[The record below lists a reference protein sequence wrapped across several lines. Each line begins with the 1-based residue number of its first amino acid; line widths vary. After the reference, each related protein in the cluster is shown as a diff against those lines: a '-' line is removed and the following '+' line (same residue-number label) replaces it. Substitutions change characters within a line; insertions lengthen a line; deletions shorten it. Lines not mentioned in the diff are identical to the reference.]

1 MDQQDILGV
10 ELERLQ
16 VELEFT
22 ICTIA
27 QLFDEFEPNVFAKPH
42 RVSFNAIIYI
52 VKGEGEHHI
61 DHKLYRYKPG
71 TIMFLSQ
78 YQVHH
83 FDYNPD
89 IEGYVVSFKDEMLYY
104 GSDDPYECKI
114 KTALENVNCI
124 YNTDEEYG
132 FYFEQLSQEY
142 LNQKDSLSAEIIRS
156 TIRTLMLKTLVRYHQ
171 SFLADQ
177 NRSSDALD
185 FTQLRELIETHYHGT
200 RTVADYA
207 RMMGKTTK
215 KINQIVKDNTGRTG
229 KELIDD
235 RVILEAKRLLAYSQ
249 YSIANIAS
257 ILGFNEATNMTKFF
271 RRHTE
276 LTPKEFR
283 ELCRHNVAKN
293 Y

>member
-1 MDQQDILGV
+1 MNQQDIHGV
-10 ELERLQ
+10 ELDQLRT
-16 VELEFT
+16 ELEFT
-22 ICTIA
+22 ISTIA
-27 QLFDEFEPNVFAKPH
+27 QLFDEFEPSVFAKPH

-52 VKGEGEHHI
+52 VKGQGEHHI

-89 IEGYVVSFKDEMLYY
+89 IEGYVASFKDEILYY
-104 GSDDPYECKI
+104 GNDDPYECKI

-124 YNTDEEYG
+124 YDTDEKNG

-142 LNQKDSLSAEIIRS
+142 LNQQDNLSGEIIRS
-156 TIRTLMLKTLVRYHQ
+156 TMRTVMLKTLVRHYQ
-171 SFLADQ
+171 SCLTHQ
-177 NRSSDALD
+177 NRSPDALD
-185 FTQLRELIETHYHGT
+185 FMRLRELIESHYTVT

-235 RVILEAKRLLAYSQ
+235 RVMLEAKRLLAYSQ
-249 YSIANIAS
+249 YSITNIAV

-271 RRHTE
+271 RCHTE

-283 ELCRHNVAKN
+283 ELCRHNVAKS